1 MLTLELRVSKY
12 HILSTTGVRGA
23 RDYFE
28 ENIPFDQSSS
38 WRYHR
43 HSRFLPEKKDL
54 SKYEF

>member
-38 WRYHR
+38 WRYHV
-43 HSRFLPEKKDL
+43 SLAVKPT
-54 SKYEF
+54 